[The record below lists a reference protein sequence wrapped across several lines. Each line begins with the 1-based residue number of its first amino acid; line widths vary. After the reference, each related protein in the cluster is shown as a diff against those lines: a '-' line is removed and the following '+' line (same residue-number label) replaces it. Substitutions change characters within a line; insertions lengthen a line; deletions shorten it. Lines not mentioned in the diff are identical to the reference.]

1 MKIRTRL
8 AIAFLTITV
17 VPISLI
23 LMAIMT
29 LNNYQGKMFS
39 ETYGLDEQ
47 VDLTSGASIRVF
59 SHMTEKIQLEIDRE
73 LLKDAD
79 QFLDD
84 AFLTKLNDSLLKNH
98 SFMILLKDLPNL
110 DVIQDRCKLLVETLH
125 SQLSQLMPNLPVS
138 VSVGAAVA
146 PRDGIGFQELYRHS
160 DEALYTAKRR
170 GKNQYKVYTSL
181 DKYDSIADPASRST
195 DIDSDNPSTM
205 DDDAL
210 MRFTF
215 QTLYESRDVN
225 ATINELL
232 AFIGMRFNVSRVYIF
247 ENNEENTHC
256 SNTFEWCNQ
265 GISPEKDNLQNLSYE
280 TDIPNWQ
287 SVYDG
292 NGMLYCTDTS
302 QLEPAIREVV
312 EPQGIRSM
320 RHCAIL
326 EQGAY
331 RGFVGFDECT
341 ANCFWTP
348 GQVTALR
355 FLAEI
360 LAVFLIKERT
370 LTRLKQK

>member
-1 MKIRTRL
+1 
-8 AIAFLTITV
+8 
-17 VPISLI
+17 
-23 LMAIMT
+23 
-29 LNNYQGKMFS
+29 
-39 ETYGLDEQ
+39 
-47 VDLTSGASIRVF
+47 
-59 SHMTEKIQLEIDRE
+59 
-73 LLKDAD
+73 
-79 QFLDD
+79 
-84 AFLTKLNDSLLKNH
+84 
-98 SFMILLKDLPNL
+98 
-110 DVIQDRCKLLVETLH
+110 
-125 SQLSQLMPNLPVS
+125 
-138 VSVGAAVA
+138 
-146 PRDGIGFQELYRHS
+146 
-160 DEALYTAKRR
+160 
-170 GKNQYKVYTSL
+170 
-181 DKYDSIADPASRST
+181 
-195 DIDSDNPSTM
+195 M

-320 RHCAIL
+320 LHCAIL